1 MARVKRRTQ
10 RKKKNTHSINENLV
24 AVGFIFFGIFMTLS
38 VRTSS
43 MGIIGQSIKYV
54 FLGLFS
60 KLSILIAFIL
70 IFLGV
75 YKLIYPQKIEY
86 QKIPKILSSL
96 ISLFLILTYGL
107 FQRQFLPR
115 TTPLSLEN
123 TKLIFSMAQRG
134 EGSGLFASIITYYF
148 HGLLGVTGTVLFCS
162 FLLAFILIY
171 YFKADPGKLFRILK
185 VSPNYLKDLFIS
197 FKSKISN
204 FVYVDSQEEE
214 IKKPKIRKKISKQES
229 IIDSFEQQDTA
240 IKEEAEN
247 LEINEINN
255 IEQIEIQKEKKI
267 SVSNNKTYIFP
278 STSLLQNSEK
288 INKKD
293 SNNKVKNSK
302 TLENTL
308 LNFGVDA
315 KVKSI
320 SQGPSITR
328 YELEPKPGT
337 KVSKVTNLTEDLALA
352 LAAQTIRIEAPIPGK
367 SLIGIEI
374 PNEISEVVRFKDIV
388 ESKSFAYTSADIAFG
403 IGMDIGGNVL
413 VADIARM
420 PHMLVAGATGSGKSV
435 CINTLICS
443 ILYKYTPDEVKMIMI
458 DPKMVELSVYNEIP
472 HLLIPV
478 VTNMKKAPNALNW
491 AVVEMNRRYKL
502 FAESRVKDINGYN
515 EKFDD
520 KLPRIVLVID
530 ELADLMMVS
539 PNEIEDAICRLAQM
553 ARACGIHLVIATQRP
568 SVDVITGLIKA
579 NIPSRIAFSVSSQM
593 DSRTILDTGGA
604 EKLLGRGDMLYYPM
618 GASKPV
624 RLQGAFITE
633 EEVIAITDFIKAKNK
648 AQIDNSEIIE
658 EIEKIQEIIDNPEDE
673 LLGEILAFIKEKE
686 QASTSLLQRKFRI
699 GYNRASRI
707 IDDLEQKNIVGPSD
721 GVKPRKVYIENIK
734 DK

>member
-1 MARVKRRTQ
+1 MSRVKRKT
-10 RKKKNTHSINENLV
+10 RKKKKPSQINENLL
-24 AVGFIFFGIFMTLS
+24 AVGYIFFGIFMTLS
-38 VRTSS
+38 VRTES
-43 MGIIGQSIKYV
+43 MGIVGQSIKYIL
-54 FLGLFS
+54 LGLFS
-60 KLSILIAFIL
+60 KLSILIAFVL

-75 YKLIYPQKIEY
+75 YKLIYPEKIQY
-86 QKIPKILSSL
+86 QKIPKLLAFILITVVVL
-96 ISLFLILTYGL
+96 VYGL
-107 FQRQFLPR
+107 LQRDFLPR

-123 TKLIFSMAQRG
+123 SRLIFSMAQRG
-134 EGSGLFASIITYYF
+134 EGSGLITSIITYYF
-148 HGLLGVTGTVLFCS
+148 HGLLGTAGTSLLCISLILFV
-162 FLLAFILIY
+162 LIY
-171 YFKADPGKLFRILK
+171 YFKIDPAKFFEIFKTGPTYIKE
-185 VSPNYLKDLFIS
+185 FIINT
-197 FKSKISN
+197 KAKITD
-204 FVYVDSQEEE
+204 FVLVDSDEDEDKKVV
-214 IKKPKIRKKISKQES
+214 IKSRKKPIQLQVETDDIE
-229 IIDSFEQQDTA
+229 IIHET
-240 IKEEAEN
+240 KEKLVKPEMPEN
-247 LEINEINN
+247 ELDLEIPAVMKRPRKLSDDSYVFPGLELLNSR
-255 IEQIEIQKEKKI
+255 EK
-267 SVSNNKTYIFP
+267 NP
-278 STSLLQNSEK
+278 
-288 INKKD
+288 KKD
-293 SNNKVKNSK
+293 SSSKMKNSK
-302 TLENTL
+302 TLESTL

-320 SQGPSITR
+320 SQGPTITR
-328 YELEPKPGT
+328 YELEPRPGT

-374 PNEISEVVRFKDIV
+374 PNDTSEVVSFKDII
-388 ESKSFAYTSADIAFG
+388 ESKAFNTSNVDIAFG
-403 IGMDIGGNVL
+403 VGMDIGGNVI

-443 ILYKYTPDEVKMIMI
+443 ILYKYSPKDVKMIMI
-458 DPKMVELSVYNEIP
+458 DPKMVELSVYNDIP

-491 AVVEMNRRYKL
+491 AVAEMNRRYKL
-502 FAESRVKDINGYN
+502 FAESKVKDINGYN
-515 EKFDD
+515 EKFEER
-520 KLPRIVLVID
+520 LPRIVLIID

-579 NIPSRIAFSVSSQM
+579 NIPSRIAFSVSSQT

-618 GASKPV
+618 GANKPV
-624 RLQGAFITE
+624 RIQGAFISE
-633 EEVIAITDFIKAKNK
+633 NEVIKITDFIKEKNNVD
-648 AQIDNSEIIE
+648 IDNTEIIQ
-658 EIEKIQEIIDNPEDE
+658 EIEKIKEQADNPEDE
-673 LLGEILAFIKEKE
+673 LITEILDFIKEKE

-707 IDDLEQKNIVGPSD
+707 IDDLEQKGIVGPSD

-734 DK
+734 EK